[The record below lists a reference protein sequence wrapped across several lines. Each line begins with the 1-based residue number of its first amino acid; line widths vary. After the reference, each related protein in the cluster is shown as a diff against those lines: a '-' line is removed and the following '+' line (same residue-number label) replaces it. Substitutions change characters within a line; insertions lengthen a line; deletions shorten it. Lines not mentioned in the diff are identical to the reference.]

1 MAPRICSSR
10 HHCTRGHFYYYT
22 NSCRSRRLVV
32 GFREKQ
38 VTERV
43 SECIDLEQ
51 LLHWELTGCRIPIP
65 ATGSSLLSRNQG
77 TNRHKNTKA
86 HGDELHRPHA
96 LRQEAEGL
104 GSEDLDSIVSERLT
118 LHSSCVL
125 GLYSACR
132 GGDQTHP
139 CKDCWDACPG
149 GCAVEAGGGW
159 QVLGPTRHHCE
170 PHAAATKPPWGG
182 PPLPICMQRPARLPP
197 PPTCS
202 ALLPISLAVDLVR
215 AAREIETPG
224 AV

>member
-10 HHCTRGHFYYYT
+10 HHCTRGHFYYT

-65 ATGSSLLSRNQG
+65 ATGSSPLSRNQG

-86 HGDELHRPHA
+86 HDDELHLPHA

-118 LHSSCVL
+118 LQDAFFLRFGSFSIRL
-125 GLYSACR
+125 R
-132 GGDQTHP
+132 GGS
-139 CKDCWDACPG
+139 
-149 GCAVEAGGGW
+149 VAG
-159 QVLGPTRHHCE
+159 
-170 PHAAATKPPWGG
+170 
-182 PPLPICMQRPARLPP
+182 MQLRVRFVPA
-197 PPTCS
+197 
-202 ALLPISLAVDLVR
+202 ALLAMLRTVLALRCVSADLSSLCY
-215 AAREIETPG
+215 
-224 AV
+224 